1 MDNETLMSAEEFFG
15 VSKKSNAPAC
25 RGKARGKSVGNDLFA
40 ELKVKMVM
48 RIYKV
53 SRARAAAIIAG
64 RADER
69 QALECEREAARKAR
83 RDRQDD
89 EFMSAADFFCGE

>member
-1 MDNETLMSAEEFFG
+1 MNKETMMSAEEFFG
-15 VSKKSNAPAC
+15 EPGKHNAPAR
-25 RGKARGKSVGNDLFA
+25 RGRARGRKVDKDLLA
-40 ELKVKMVM
+40 ELKLKMVM

-69 QALECEREAARKAR
+69 QALEAAREDR
-83 RDRQDD
+83 RRRMRD
-89 EFMSAADFFCGE
+89 EGFVPAEDLFDAD